1 MSHTYAHIL
10 NADDSIIKEVKY
22 DNFDAAA
29 VAHKFGPDNAV
40 RIVPVEKL
48 ANEVVADPITQRLG
62 PQVTTVEPTR
72 VTKQQTVVALTSDE
86 RINQIK
92 QEANERIL
100 EIASEVKQRNLLA
113 HSVEMERNY
122 RLAETPTAE
131 QLAIADAAEI
141 IWTSI
146 KAIRAHSNAMEASI
160 GESVELTWAD
170 LV

>member
-1 MSHTYAHIL
+1 MTYAHIL
-10 NADDSIIKEVKY
+10 NADDSIIKEVKH

-29 VAHKFGPDNAV
+29 VAHKFGADKAV

-48 ANEVVADPITQRLG
+48 ANEVVADPIKQRLG

-72 VTKQQTVVALTSDE
+72 VTKQQTVIALTSEE
-86 RINQIK
+86 RIDQIK
-92 QEANERIL
+92 QEANGRIL
-100 EIASEVKQRNLLA
+100 NIASELKQRNLLA

-131 QLAIADAAEI
+131 QLATAEAAEI

-160 GESVELTWAD
+160 GETVELTWDD

>member
-29 VAHKFGPDNAV
+29 VSHKFGPDKAV

-48 ANEVVADPITQRLG
+48 ANEVVADPITHRLG

-72 VTKQQTVVALTSDE
+72 VTKQHTVVALNTDE

-100 EIASEVKQRNLLA
+100 AIASEVKQRNLLA
-113 HSVEMERNY
+113 HSVEMERTY

-131 QLAIADAAEI
+131 QLATADAAET

-160 GESVELTWAD
+160 GEAVELTWAD